1 MEMIVQEPGE
11 KDSVVVHL
19 RGDCD
24 LYSAPRLKVAMLKKI
39 EVAIPLKSAGSSGVI
54 LPPVYFMLIAAREFT
69 QPAGMAQASDCSRWP
84 LRDRIDIPES
94 EILIA

>member
-39 EVAIPLKSAGSSGVI
+39 EAGYSAEICRQFRSYPATCLLHADCCTGVYSAGRNG
-54 LPPVYFMLIAAREFT
+54 
-69 QPAGMAQASDCSRWP
+69 AS
-84 LRDRIDIPES
+84 LRLLALALKGPH
-94 EILIA
+94 